1 MHALLMPLLL
11 ATAQLAAPAAP
22 RLIHVPLVEAYAGAP
37 LQVEVRLPTGP
48 AEGPLRLYWTTRE
61 GGVREAEL
69 LRTDERGFA
78 AQIPEEDVVAPRL
91 AYWIAELRPSGPVAR
106 FASAAA
112 PQPVLVRD
120 AGAADDVALELR
132 RRGGLVSEFATDA
145 EWADFGDGATIA
157 RAHGEYRYAR
167 LGFFEEIS
175 IGGGTL
181 EATTSDGP
189 RAFRYG
195 ESELVLRPGEHL
207 VVAGKVLLGVADEG
221 FAAGGEA
228 RLEIGRRGGSRLELA
243 GGRLQRLGDFG
254 RVGLRWDTVPPLELG
269 TAIEVT
275 TLPDDGP
282 AAVRLLCDA
291 ALPLGDHVRVSARG
305 GWQARGDSAGGFAA
319 GLGAGL
325 RF

>member
-1 MHALLMPLLL
+1 MHALLLPLLL
-11 ATAQLAAPAAP
+11 ATLPAPEAP
-22 RLIHVPLVEAYAGAP
+22 RLLHVPLVEAWAGTP
-37 LQVEVRLPTGP
+37 LQVEVRLRDGPTD
-48 AEGPLRLYWTTRE
+48 GPLRLYWTTRA

-69 LRTDERGFA
+69 LRGDERSWA

-91 AYWIAELRPSGPVAR
+91 AYWIAELGPTGPVAR
-106 FASAAA
+106 FASAEA
-112 PQPVLVRD
+112 PQPILVRD
-120 AGAADDVALELR
+120 SAGADAIAIERR
-132 RRGGLVSEFATDA
+132 RRGGLLSEFSTDG
-145 EWADFGDGATIA
+145 EWADFGDGASIA

-181 EATTSDGP
+181 EATTADGP

-207 VVAGKVLLGVADEG
+207 VVAGKLLLGVADEG
-221 FAAGGEA
+221 FASGGEA
-228 RLEIGRRGGSRLELA
+228 RIEIGRRGGSRLELA
-243 GGRLQRLGDFG
+243 AGRLERLGDFG

-291 ALPLGDHVRVSARG
+291 ALPLGDHVRVSART
-305 GWQARGDSAGGFAA
+305 GWQARGDSAGGFTA